1 MSVQVWQWQLSSVAI
16 LLAWLELV
24 LFIRKIPRFGIFV
37 VMFTDIFWTFLQFLP
52 VFFLFIVA
60 FALTFY
66 TLFGNQVS
74 VGLSLALL
82 TATILSAV
90 YALHMAVVTSSTL
103 CDVLSLGPLCVGRV
117 VVAVDIC
124 HDDWGDG
131 IHNPFL

>member
-37 VMFTDIFWTFLQFLP
+37 VMFTDIFRTFMQFLP

-74 VGLSLALL
+74 VGLS
-82 TATILSAV
+82 SSVDGYYSV
-90 YALHMAVVTSSTL
+90 YGVS
-103 CDVLSLGPLCVGRV
+103 
-117 VVAVDIC
+117 I
-124 HDDWGDG
+124 
-131 IHNPFL
+131 PFN